1 MPSELG
7 TYIRRKRTASGM
19 GLREFAR
26 LIGRSAPFLT
36 QLELDDDPPP
46 ASEETLVAI
55 ATALGENPDEFFAR
69 ANKLPR
75 ALAPESAV
83 EVALYRRMKSMSVT
97 EQKRIL
103 EELNNKAKPK
113 RHGQ

>member
-19 GLREFAR
+19 GLRAFAR
-26 LIGRSAPFLT
+26 LIGKSAPFLT

-55 ATALGENPDEFFAR
+55 ATALGENPDELFAR

-75 ALAPESAV
+75 ALAPVSAV
-83 EVALYRRMKSMSVT
+83 EVALYRRMKSMSAA

-103 EELNNKAKPK
+103 EDLNKPKPK
-113 RHGQ
+113 RRGQ

>member
-7 TYIRRKRTASGM
+7 NYIRQKRTAAGK

-26 LIGRSAPFLT
+26 LIGKSAPFLT

-55 ATALGENPDEFFAR
+55 ANALGENPDELFAR

-75 ALAPESAV
+75 DLAPESAV
-83 EVALYRRMKSMSVT
+83 EVALYRRMKEMSVAQQKHT
-97 EQKRIL
+97 LEQL
-103 EELNNKAKPK
+103 EKEKAK
-113 RHGQ
+113 RG

>member
-7 TYIRRKRTASGM
+7 NYIRQKRTAAGI
-19 GLREFAR
+19 GLRQFAR
-26 LIGRSAPFLT
+26 VIGKSAPFLT

-55 ATALGENPDEFFAR
+55 AQALGEDPDELFAR

-75 ALAPESAV
+75 ALAPESAL
-83 EVALYRRMKSMSVT
+83 EVALYRRMKAMSAK
-97 EQKRIL
+97 EQKRTL
-103 EELNNKAKPK
+103 DELSKPKPK
-113 RHGQ
+113 RGGR